1 MFLGHRTPSW
11 KDFALVL
18 YTHGQPGC
26 PRPCAALSLC
36 MAFLTWNVTR
46 KSDVRCWAT
55 MLLLDAFLVCLL
67 QESSTSEWSSTG
79 AMGCLCIFVGVS
91 SHVAKPENSRWW
103 RGACGAFCWQPRK
116 NPLEWSQLSR
126 LICRS
131 HPEGYGVKTCS
142 HILHVF
148 CWVSMMINIK
158 SPVMVRS
165 TRNFIRHS
173 PS

>member
-1 MFLGHRTPSW
+1 MFLGHRAPSW

-46 KSDVRCWAT
+46 KSDVRCWAI
-55 MLLLDAFLVCLL
+55 MLKLDAFLVCLL

-103 RGACGAFCWQPRK
+103 RGACGTFCWQPRGIH
-116 NPLEWSQLSR
+116 WSEVSFQVWYLD
-126 LICRS
+126 
-131 HPEGYGVKTCS
+131 
-142 HILHVF
+142 HILKVTGSKHL
-148 CWVSMMINIK
+148 
-158 SPVMVRS
+158 P
-165 TRNFIRHS
+165 HS
-173 PS
+173 ARFLLGQHDD